1 VKYWV
6 EQLAAELA
14 ERLQRDQEQNDRIA
28 QLLTVGVT
36 RSGQQGAVSRSCPMV
51 AHCAARISQDAL
63 AVLAKLNTT
72 DSWGGVES
80 AINRRRATLTTRFR
94 DSTADAAQ
102 DISKFL
108 VRRSRDSAGTSFEQT
123 VPETVGQEC
132 SSSPDK
138 KLPEP
143 ALDKPVARATFSFSK
158 KLELLLVESTSEEGS
173 SDTVSPGEDDSGGVL
188 LSYLQGDTASGTK
201 ATDGS
206 PAVNLKT
213 KEISSES
220 SAVFRDHSVAGVVEA
235 RKEFSCGTSLPAP
248 KPCSSAAMET
258 RKFVDFFGVA
268 SSGRTV
274 KEERDIRSDERLP
287 DCSEGTQC
295 RADDDRCSVPEDVD
309 CVVGGSPCD
318 SNSGD
323 GSVVSLDPSLV
334 QKCERCG
341 KAVPVWKVQ
350 EHEDYHLAQD
360 LSKPE
365 STLPLP
371 SASTSKRKASA
382 SRGSKHRRKKA
393 RPEKVKTLKDFF
405 R

>member
-1 VKYWV
+1 
-6 EQLAAELA
+6 
-14 ERLQRDQEQNDRIA
+14 
-28 QLLTVGVT
+28 
-36 RSGQQGAVSRSCPMV
+36 MV
-51 AHCAARISQDAL
+51 AYCAVRITQDAL

-72 DSWGGVES
+72 DSWNPALTNISLS
-80 AINRRRATLTTRFR
+80 ATRFR
-94 DSTADAAQ
+94 DSTDDAAQ

-108 VRRSRDSAGTSFEQT
+108 VRLSRDSAGTSFEHT
-123 VPETVGQEC
+123 LPETVGQQC
-132 SSSPDK
+132 SSSPGK
-138 KLPEP
+138 KLPEA

-158 KLELLLVESTSEEGS
+158 KLELLLVESTSKES
-173 SDTVSPGEDDSGGVL
+173 SSHMVLPEKDDSGGFL
-188 LSYLQGDTASGTK
+188 LSYLQGDTAPGTK

-206 PAVNLKT
+206 PAVNIKT
-213 KEISSES
+213 EDADFSSES
-220 SAVFRDHSVAGVVEA
+220 PAVFRDHSVAGVIEA
-235 RKEFSCGTSLPAP
+235 RKEFSSGTSLLAP
-248 KPCSSAAMET
+248 KPCSSAAMEM

-287 DCSEGTQC
+287 DRSEGTQC
-295 RADDDRCSVPEDVD
+295 GADDDRCSVPVDVD
-309 CVVGGSPCD
+309 CAAGGSPADCNLGD
-318 SNSGD
+318 S
-323 GSVVSLDPSLV
+323 SVVSLDPSLV

-350 EHEDYHLAQD
+350 EHEDYHLAQE

-365 STLPLP
+365 STLPSP